1 MPMSEFRP
9 AVRTNT
15 AIILALAGASGS
27 GKTKSALELATGL
40 AGPKGKI
47 LGIDSEG
54 RRMLHY
60 APAPNEATRPGLY
73 AFDHSVW
80 SPPFTPDELLAA
92 LQQAEAAGYT
102 VTIVDSASDEYE
114 GEGGMQDMAAEELS
128 KQREVRDGRGDG
140 NSAAAWARP
149 KAKHKKIIKWLR
161 LTKMHVIFCLRAEEK
176 IKIQKGYKD
185 GKPITE
191 IIQLG
196 WIPICEKRF
205 MFDMTASF
213 LFTPDADGR
222 GKPKP
227 IKRYDK
233 FAPFFPENEFVT
245 VAAGKALAAWSVG
258 AAPRDAD
265 LDALRIAGEKAAKA
279 GTDEYTAWFQGIG
292 PEGRRKVGK
301 ELHEDMKAS
310 AVEATGRLSGI
321 VSGMAA
327 DVIDATPS
335 EKLALQLAAA
345 STIPEVD
352 AIEDEWREPMEHG
365 EYKDWLAMKAAI
377 DGRRVELQNA
387 QVTK

>member
-60 APAPNEATRPGLY
+60 APAPGEQMRPGLY
-73 AFDHSVW
+73 AFDHSTW
-80 SPPFTPDELLAA
+80 SPPFEPDDLLAA
-92 LQQAEAAGYT
+92 LKQAESDGYA

-114 GEGGMQDMAAEELS
+114 GEGGLQDMAADELA
-128 KQREVRDGRGDG
+128 KQRNQS

-149 KAKHKKIIKWLR
+149 KARHKKIIKWLR
-161 LTKMHVIFCLRAEEK
+161 QTRMHVIFCLRAEEK
-176 IKIQKGYKD
+176 IKIEQVYKD
-185 GKPITE
+185 GKQTTQITP
-191 IIQLG
+191 LG

-233 FAPFFPENEFVT
+233 FAPFFPEDEFVT
-245 VAAGKALAAWSVG
+245 VSAGKALAAWSVG

-279 GTDEYTAWFQGIG
+279 GTDEYAAWFQGIG
-292 PEGRRKVGK
+292 TEGRRKVGK

-310 AVEATGRLSGI
+310 AAEATAKLSGLVTGI
-321 VSGMAA
+321 AA
-327 DVIDATPS
+327 DIIGATS
-335 EKLALQLAAA
+335 TETLSLRLATA
-345 STIPEVD
+345 STIDAID
-352 AIEDEWREPMEHG
+352 AIEDEWREPMSQMTHDE
-365 EYKDWLAMKAAI
+365 WLAAQAAI
-377 DGRRVELQNA
+377 DRRRVELE
-387 QVTK
+387 VVK